1 MKLQT
6 SSSKVA
12 LMKTRTIVLLF
23 SCIVLT
29 GCKTSKYSIS
39 NSSYHE
45 PGKVG
50 YPTDAS
56 SDAAFQYRGELSEF
70 DVLGISR
77 GEVASES
84 EINRALDHAKRV
96 KLRPNSSIL
105 LIHSGAVFPD
115 APMVAELE
123 KHFRVSTF
131 SGIPPTRGTFHAYDN
146 ESLDAESYS
155 RSLRFAAAR
164 GGNDII
170 VCYWGILES
179 ETENLATKTISW
191 VPVATWFVPDQK
203 QHLRIRLK
211 LALVDVRS
219 GDWTVFSPKAF
230 DSARLS
236 TSPRRGAT
244 DQKQVEHL
252 KNLAYPEGAK
262 ELVRLYSEV
271 ALAE

>member
-6 SSSKVA
+6 SNSKLQRNA
-12 LMKTRTIVLLF
+12 KHQSRYFMKHRTIVLLF
-23 SCIVLT
+23 GCIALM
-29 GCKTSKYSIS
+29 GCVSDNRSIS
-39 NSSYHE
+39 DSTYRE
-45 PGKVG
+45 PETTSR
-50 YPTDAS
+50 YLPNAPQPNAS
-56 SDAAFQYRGELSEF
+56 GAAYQYRGEVSEF
-70 DVLGISR
+70 DVLGITR

-84 EINRALDHAKRV
+84 EINRALDHAKRL

-105 LIHSGAVFPD
+105 LIQSGAVFPD
-115 APMVAELE
+115 SPMVAELE

-131 SGIPPTRGTFHAYDN
+131 SGIPPTRGTSQLYDN

-164 GGNDII
+164 GGNEVIL
-170 VCYWGILES
+170 CYWGILES
-179 ETENLATKTISW
+179 ETENLTTKTISW

-230 DSARLS
+230 DTARLS
-236 TSPRRGAT
+236 TSPRR
-244 DQKQVEHL
+244 
-252 KNLAYPEGAK
+252 
-262 ELVRLYSEV
+262 
-271 ALAE
+271 